1 MAGLRNEE
9 TRPMAAE
16 ASANAVFQS
25 YALLPH
31 MSVAGNLAFRLEMPG
46 RDLDRRD
53 LSTS

>member
-9 TRPMAAE
+9 KRPMAAE

-31 MSVAGNLAFRLEMPG
+31 MSVAG
-46 RDLDRRD
+46 
-53 LSTS
+53 TSPSASRCRAAISIEEI